1 MKEFVDDDNGYE
13 KWIGRYPDGY
23 VLNTGRTGRSRY
35 VKLHG
40 ASCGTIE
47 RKLGKQWTHHY
58 IKVCS
63 TDVDEII
70 DWVCRKYGEEP
81 KRCGKTKDCKNI

>member
-1 MKEFVDDDNGYE
+1 MEIFKDNDDEYE

-40 ASCGTIE
+40 ASCRTIE
-47 RKLGKQWTHHY
+47 RKLGKQSTHHY

-63 TDVDEII
+63 TDVDELT
-70 DWVCRKYGEEP
+70 DWACDKRGGKEP
-81 KRCGKTKDCKNI
+81 EMCGCQNT